1 MLESALKKTCKKK
14 LEASGWMVIH
24 LIQTNQNGIPDTLI
38 LHPVKGLAFIEFKR
52 PGRRTKNKSAEDIP
66 EELQKYR
73 IRKLRE
79 AGARVLIVDRE
90 ADILELL

>member
-1 MLESALKKTCKKK
+1 MLESKIKSRCKKLLTK
-14 LEASGWMVIH
+14 AGWMVIH

-38 LHPVKGLAFIEFKR
+38 IHKTRGVWFIEFKR
-52 PGRRTKNKSAEDIP
+52 PGIDEP

-79 AGARVLIVDRE
+79 QGMNAIVANSVEDIGHLI
-90 ADILELL
+90 